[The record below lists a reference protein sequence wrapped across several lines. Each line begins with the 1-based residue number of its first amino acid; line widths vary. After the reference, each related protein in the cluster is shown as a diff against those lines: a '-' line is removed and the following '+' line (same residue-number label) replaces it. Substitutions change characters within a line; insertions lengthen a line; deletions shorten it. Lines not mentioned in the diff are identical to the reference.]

1 MNPDHRR
8 WVLSKEKAPNRVCR
22 DSVSV
27 FINFMSKRIHRSTL
41 REAFGA
47 YRKVLD
53 VYVAYNNPRRSRMKS
68 TLAFVRFTNMVEALR
83 AVKEVNG
90 QRMDGFSIKVFL
102 ERKYSEPLKNPTN
115 RGSKANMKTP
125 LNKNLNMRK
134 VGVSY
139 KEALLN
145 NFHAKSETTNPTRI
159 STSHARED
167 VSDKTVRSGADFISI
182 SVSKVELEWLKM
194 CFVGQIKSGFYAIT
208 RFKEEEQMTIF
219 WDMKESLLDSWF
231 ADKDTID
238 NFMNMK
244 KLRIW
249 DCFEGIPIMVWQESV
264 FKAIVSR
271 RGNVIRM
278 DDDTARKSWFDVTRI
293 LVGLSCLSDILSKA
307 TIVVQVSKTTSVANI
322 DRKGQEMQNPT
333 CNHCQRR
340 HLVGHCWKQCGACF
354 YCGGLGHFIRDYP
367 KNTGKPQNVPV
378 APSTPAQSYQSRGP
392 RQIQSGTSSRGRGS
406 SNTPGR
412 PGRYGSKNVGI
423 DEKLW
428 KNLSFGGINPPKNP
442 RGILKFDVMWQNLEK
457 KLQML
462 MLHRAIMLPSRP
474 SFTPIQGCFNQTKNS
489 KNPRCQSI
497 LSFGSK
503 FEKTQKGIALGPA
516 KSSHQKQLGKKFTKD
531 NAKVTQTIVVAPN
544 GQEDDELL

>member
-167 VSDKTVRSGADFISI
+167 VSDKT
-182 SVSKVELEWLKM
+182 
-194 CFVGQIKSGFYAIT
+194 SGFYAIT

-307 TIVVQVSKTTSVANI
+307 TIVVQGEKFHLKITTTEFKDERCWI
-322 DRKGQEMQNPT
+322 DQE
-333 CNHCQRR
+333 
-340 HLVGHCWKQCGACF
+340 
-354 YCGGLGHFIRDYP
+354 
-367 KNTGKPQNVPV
+367 
-378 APSTPAQSYQSRGP
+378 
-392 RQIQSGTSSRGRGS
+392 
-406 SNTPGR
+406 
-412 PGRYGSKNVGI
+412 
-423 DEKLW
+423 
-428 KNLSFGGINPPKNP
+428 PPK
-442 RGILKFDVMWQNLEK
+442 ISTETL
-457 KLQML
+457 
-462 MLHRAIMLPSRP
+462 
-474 SFTPIQGCFNQTKNS
+474 
-489 KNPRCQSI
+489 
-497 LSFGSK
+497 GS
-503 FEKTQKGIALGPA
+503 
-516 KSSHQKQLGKKFTKD
+516 
-531 NAKVTQTIVVAPN
+531 
-544 GQEDDELL
+544 